1 MLEAQKSNS
10 PKETTWIID
19 HATGALT
26 VEGLT
31 ERELAS
37 VASDLLPEG
46 AHVNCARPINA
57 PPVQVGSR
65 ATAVAEEDSLYIYRV
80 YHGSVV
86 EGPGRRSVAQLSGCP
101 ILCRGC
107 SVPQTHRL
115 DAGALLSICEV
126 VCLVLDPIGEP
137 RDGVTVLGGE
147 PFFQPDGLAALLR
160 ELKKRNQHITL
171 YSGYTIEEL
180 RARTEAS
187 VHESLSLADILI
199 EGRFVAAQSYGA
211 GEWRGSTNQRI
222 IYQPTTWR
230 T

>member
-1 MLEAQKSNS
+1 MLDAQKS
-10 PKETTWIID
+10 KRARETTWIID

-31 ERELAS
+31 ERELLS
-37 VASDLLPEG
+37 VASDLLPEA
-46 AHVNCARPINA
+46 AHINCARPINA
-57 PPVQVGSR
+57 PPVQMGSPATVG
-65 ATAVAEEDSLYIYRV
+65 AEEDSLYVFRV

-107 SVPQTHRL
+107 SVPQTHQL
-115 DAGALLSICEV
+115 DAGTLLSISEV
-126 VCLVLDPIGEP
+126 IRLVLDPIGEP

-160 ELKKRNQHITL
+160 ELKSRKQHITL

-187 VHESLSLADILI
+187 VHEALSLTDILI
-199 EGRFVAAQSYGA
+199 EGRFVAAQSQGA

-222 IYQPTTWR
+222 IYQPATWR

>member
-1 MLEAQKSNS
+1 MLDAQKSNP

-31 ERELAS
+31 ERELLNLA
-37 VASDLLPEG
+37 ADLLPEA

-57 PPVQVGSR
+57 PPVHMGSP
-65 ATAVAEEDSLYIYRV
+65 ATAVAEEDSLYVFRV

-115 DAGALLSICEV
+115 DAGVLMSISEV
-126 VCLVLDPIGEP
+126 MRLVLDPIGEP
-137 RDGVTVLGGE
+137 RDGITILGGE

-160 ELKKRNQHITL
+160 ELKSRNQHITL

-199 EGRFVAAQSYGA
+199 EGRFIAAISHGA

-222 IYQPTTWR
+222 INNPATWR
-230 T
+230 G